1 MNGVQPYPRTWI
13 ELNLENLRHNLA
25 VVKRDWRPGQLLAL
39 VCKADAY
46 GHGLVPIGRFA
57 AQNGADWLAVAT
69 VQEGVALRDA
79 GVDVP
84 IMVMSPVLTIEA
96 DQAVFYQLDIFV
108 ESSEMVEAVSRA
120 AVHQGRT
127 GFVHI
132 KVDTGLH
139 RFGVQPD
146 GVAALLNTILTSK
159 QVELRGIAQHYIDSL
174 NDPERTAQQ
183 TKAFEAC
190 LAKVPSGTLVHAANS
205 AAARH
210 LGESGTSLA
219 RVGIHAYGLAPGGRF
234 QDDLRPVMTWRARL
248 TSLRRIAQGET
259 VSYSG
264 TWQADRP
271 SLIGTLGVGYGDG
284 YPRSLSSKG
293 VVWMAGQR
301 CPIVGLVC
309 MDQMMIDLTDFQG
322 NPQIGDVVELLG
334 ENLLATELAKR
345 AGTNTHE
352 IVTRIMTRV
361 SRRYLHPRSGG

>member
-1 MNGVQPYPRTWI
+1 MQPYPRTWI

-25 VVKRDWRPGQLLAL
+25 VVKRNWRPGQLLAL

-57 AQNGADWLAVAT
+57 AANGADWLAVAT

-96 DQAVFYQLDIFV
+96 DQAVFYQLDVFV
-108 ESSEMVEAVSRA
+108 ESMQMVDAVSKA

-127 GFVHI
+127 GYVHI

-139 RFGVQPD
+139 RFGVPPD
-146 GVAALLNTILTSK
+146 GVSALLDGVTEAEG
-159 QVELRGIAQHYIDSL
+159 VELRGIAQHYIDSL
-174 NDPERTAQQ
+174 NDPERTRQQ
-183 TKAFEAC
+183 TTDFVTC
-190 LAKVPSGTLVHAANS
+190 LQRLPEGVLVHAANS
-205 AAARH
+205 AAAR
-210 LGESGTSLA
+210 EMSASGTSLA
-219 RVGIHAYGLAPGGRF
+219 RVGIHAYGLAPGGTL
-234 QDDLRPVMTWRARL
+234 QSDLRPVMTWRARI
-248 TSLRRIAQGET
+248 TSLRKIRAGET
-259 VSYSG
+259 VSYSS
-264 TWQADRP
+264 TWKAERP

-293 VVWMAGQR
+293 IVWIQGQR
-301 CPIVGLVC
+301 CPVVGLVC
-309 MDQMMIDLTDFQG
+309 MDQMMIDLTDFEG
-322 NPQIGDVVELLG
+322 DVEIGDVVELLG
-334 ENLLATELAKR
+334 ENLLATELAQR

-361 SRRYLHPRSGG
+361 SRRYLHPRSGA